1 MIQLLVFREHLQ
13 KFYQKYSLVLN
24 MLFRFAAGYIAFYA
38 ADRVIGY
45 SPLLNSTWV
54 EVLAGCISMVFPVQM
69 LLFLVSVFVVL
80 QIAYVSS
87 YLAVTTALI
96 FAALYFMYIRFLPK
110 HGFVILSMPVLYA
123 LDIPYVAPLIM
134 GLISAPVSIMPVSFG
149 TIVYYLISD
158 TVYVVNTSTDNS
170 INMYKLVIQQL
181 LADTQMYVSICIFAV
196 VIMAVYFIRNM
207 KADYSFE
214 IAILAGS
221 FINLILFLG
230 VNYLMDINVNV
241 MKFLSGIALSCLLA
255 WIIQFFRLPLNYSGA
270 ENLQFEDDEYYYY
283 VRAVPKMNITAARKK
298 VQRFNSHNGRDGNVI
313 ETIAEE
319 EAENI
324 PLEGDGG
331 LKQDMDTTARHDF
344 DFTVSLD
351 KEDLEEIE
359 KMKKKD

>member
-45 SPLLNSTWV
+45 SPLLNRTWV

-123 LDIPYVAPLIM
+123 LDIPYVAPLVM

-149 TIVYYLISD
+149 TIIYYLISD
-158 TVYVVNTSTDNS
+158 TVYVINTSTDNS
-170 INMYKLVIQQL
+170 INMYKLVISRYT
-181 LADTQMYVSICIFAV
+181 DVCVNMYIFCCNNGSLF
-196 VIMAVYFIRNM
+196 YKEHESRLFI
-207 KADYSFE
+207 
-214 IAILAGS
+214 
-221 FINLILFLG
+221 
-230 VNYLMDINVNV
+230 
-241 MKFLSGIALSCLLA
+241 
-255 WIIQFFRLPLNYSGA
+255 
-270 ENLQFEDDEYYYY
+270 
-283 VRAVPKMNITAARKK
+283 
-298 VQRFNSHNGRDGNVI
+298 
-313 ETIAEE
+313 
-319 EAENI
+319 
-324 PLEGDGG
+324 
-331 LKQDMDTTARHDF
+331 
-344 DFTVSLD
+344 
-351 KEDLEEIE
+351 
-359 KMKKKD
+359 